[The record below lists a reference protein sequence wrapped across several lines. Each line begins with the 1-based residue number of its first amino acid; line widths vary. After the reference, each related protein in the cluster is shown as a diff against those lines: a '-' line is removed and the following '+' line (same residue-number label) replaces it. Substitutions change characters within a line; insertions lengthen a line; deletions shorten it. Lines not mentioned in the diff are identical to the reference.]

1 MRIALI
7 GASGH
12 VGSRLAAEFVARN
25 HTITGIVRHP
35 ENASPSERLCIVKG
49 DARDAT
55 ALAALVA
62 GHDVVVSAASNLDS
76 TARSIIDAVKTAGVP
91 RLMVVGGAG
100 SLEVAPGRHL
110 LDTPE
115 FPAAYKAEAVAG
127 RAFLELLRAEPA
139 LDWTYVSPSAE
150 FVPGQR
156 TQRFRLGS
164 NELLIDS
171 RGRSWISMEDYAIA
185 FADELEQPAHRR
197 QRFTVGY

>member
-12 VGSRLAAEFVARN
+12 VGSRLATEFIARG
-25 HTITGIVRHP
+25 HTVTGIVRHP
-35 ENASPSERLCIVKG
+35 ENASPSERLCIVRG

-55 ALAALVA
+55 SLTALVA
-62 GHDVVVSAASNLDS
+62 GHDVVVTAARFLDS
-76 TARSIIDAVKTAGVP
+76 DARSTIEATKTARVS

-100 SLEVAPGRHL
+100 SLEIAPGKRL
-110 LDTPE
+110 MDTPD
-115 FPAAYKAEAVAG
+115 FPAAYKPEAAAG
-127 RAFLELLRAEPA
+127 GEFLDMLRREPE
-139 LDWTYVSPSAE
+139 LDWTYLSPSAE

-156 TQRFRLGS
+156 RQRFRLGGDG
-164 NELLIDS
+164 LLADL

-185 FADELEQPAHRR
+185 FADELEKPAHRR